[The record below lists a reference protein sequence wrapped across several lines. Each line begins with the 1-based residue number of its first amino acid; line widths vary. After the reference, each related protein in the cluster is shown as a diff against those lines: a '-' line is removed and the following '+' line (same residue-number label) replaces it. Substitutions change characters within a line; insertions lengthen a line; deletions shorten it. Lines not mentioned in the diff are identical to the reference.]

1 MVDDV
6 QRFNVFERRAR
17 RYALPLL
24 MSPEEAVK
32 AAAKSI
38 RNPERFHLSSQGDDT
53 TSGLILP
60 LKTAFVFDV
69 ARMIDN
75 LPQPSQAIYKLYFV
89 ARRPSA
95 KYCTG
100 DECQTCQQ
108 HYGNEQVA
116 RDLCRYGYHLTA
128 HQIGQYKQHAT
139 AGMAAQLW
147 PWYFRRMKNRKMRV

>member
-1 MVDDV
+1 MDDA

-32 AAAKSI
+32 AAAKSL
-38 RNPERFHLSSQGDDT
+38 RNPERFHLASSGDDV

-60 LKTAFVFDV
+60 LRTAFVMDV
-69 ARMIDN
+69 SRMIDD
-75 LPQPSQAIYKLYFV
+75 LPQPSQAIVKLYFV

-95 KYCTG
+95 RSCEG
-100 DECQTCQQ
+100 DDCQSCQQ

-116 RDLCRYGYHLTA
+116 RDLGCFGYALTA
-128 HQIGQYKQHAT
+128 HQVAQFKQHAV

-147 PWYFRRMKNRKMRV
+147 PAHFRRMKRRKMTI